1 VEKRE
6 KKKKRCKVCKKNF
19 YPALYQY
26 DRQKYCTIKC
36 KWKMRAII
44 EKETG
49 VYKGGYSRETHIRLW
64 VDAMGIAD
72 VSAPC
77 HYCNEDLYPDDF
89 VIEHKKPRSELNS
102 REEMLDI
109 GNLVISCNSCNY
121 RKGKMS
127 YKEFKCLKN

>member
-1 VEKRE
+1 
-6 KKKKRCKVCKKNF
+6 
-19 YPALYQY
+19 
-26 DRQKYCTIKC
+26 
-36 KWKMRAII
+36 MRSIV

-77 HYCNEDLYPDDF
+77 HYCNEYLYPDDF

-109 GNLVISCNSCNY
+109 GNLVISCSSCNY